1 MVAAGSARGGTVSR
15 RRTNH
20 VHSNRIRV
28 GALAIVAGLV
38 STGFVGV
45 MQATGASRAL
55 GSRAAVQPNV
65 TASVGPF
72 TVDVNNREDVRGFYN
87 QVHEASAGVTDGW
100 SGGSVAP
107 GCAPGSVSTAFLAAT
122 LQRLNYFRA
131 MAGESAVTFAGTDPT
146 NPAAGT
152 SSDLNNATAQGS
164 AIMEAANGDLR
175 ATPSVGFMLH
185 GPQSVVG
192 GVPVKCWSQQASDT
206 SFNSSLFSTSASSWN
221 SDIVDG
227 WISDGQCDV
236 TDGCDPKSASDPALG
251 HRRNT
256 MD

>member
-1 MVAAGSARGGTVSR
+1 MHGHRPHHR
-15 RRTNH
+15 RPNPIRRTRG
-20 VHSNRIRV
+20 RIAALAVATAV
-28 GALAIVAGLV
+28 GA
-38 STGFVGV
+38 TGVVGV
-45 MQATGASRAL
+45 VGATGAPRRA
-55 GSRAAVQPNV
+55 STPAVGAQPAVV
-65 TASVGPF
+65 TSVGPF
-72 TVDVNNREDVRGFYN
+72 SVDTTNREDARQFLS
-87 QVHEASAGVTDGW
+87 QVHEASVGVSDGW
-100 SGGSVAP
+100 SGGSVSP

-192 GVPVKCWSQQASDT
+192 GVPVKCWS
-206 SFNSSLFSTSASSWN
+206 
-221 SDIVDG
+221 
-227 WISDGQCDV
+227 
-236 TDGCDPKSASDPALG
+236 
-251 HRRNT
+251 
-256 MD
+256 